1 LKWAVE
7 ECTDRNPK
15 KSEQRD
21 PTKLGGTDGKTDRAP
36 RDRAKS
42 NPTKMGGCHTKIGG
56 TVIPQTR
63 ESPKWS

>member
-1 LKWAVE
+1 M
-7 ECTDRNPK
+7 CTNCNPK

-21 PTKLGGTDGKTDRAP
+21 PTKLGETNEKAGRAP

-42 NPTKMGGCHTKIGG
+42 NPTKMGGSHTKIGE

-63 ESPKWS
+63 ESPK